1 LSSKPKTGK
10 KPVRAYTKGELNK
23 IIDSLC
29 HPLFQTNEGFILVD
43 GILHA
48 MVEQN
53 PPVTIQKFIKYNLPK
68 ILEESARKAKKKPPK
83 GK

>member
-1 LSSKPKTGK
+1 
-10 KPVRAYTKGELNK
+10 
-23 IIDSLC
+23 
-29 HPLFQTNEGFILVD
+29 
-43 GILHA
+43 